1 MDEPVDSANQTV
13 LVILVAAVIILITNL
28 WSRQRDLEA
37 VQQTAELFAPAP
49 DRPASNAIWLRPDAS
64 SAWSP
69 ARSPAG

>member
-1 MDEPVDSANQTV
+1 MDDPVDSANHTV

-28 WSRQRDLEA
+28 WSRQRDLVA

-49 DRPASNAIWLRPDAS
+49 AQDQPAGDSIWGRPDAS

-69 ARSPAG
+69 AG